1 MINRSSIKYSLK
13 RILPK
18 AIFSL
23 ILFIWREILLYV
35 VEAIDSIRLK
45 KFTKYHCVTLTH
57 LGSSFSLFISPS
69 NGFIDKHIFL
79 YGIYEPFIFDL
90 FAKYIRPGMTV
101 IDVGANIGEH
111 TVYAACLVGNKGSVY
126 SYEPIPRL
134 YKQIHDSVGQNHF
147 ESIVHTKNYALGKED
162 ITEKLHVSKNA
173 GGSSIVHD
181 DDTQDIIT
189 VTVKKGDSELLL
201 LNKVDVVKIDVEG
214 YEYEVLLGMKE
225 VLRRD
230 MPLIFIEFSGG
241 AYIAQGKD
249 HGEKIL
255 SFLREGNYSLY
266 DIENDMKKIT
276 DTKYF
281 LSLFPYAM
289 KQTNLLCIHEK

>member
-13 RILPK
+13 KILPK
-18 AIFSL
+18 ALFSL
-23 ILFIWREILLYV
+23 VLFIWRELLLYV
-35 VEAIDSIRLK
+35 VEAIDSVRVK
-45 KFTKYHCVTLTH
+45 KFTKYHSVTLTH

-111 TVYAACLVGNKGSVY
+111 TMYAACLVGKDGSVY
-126 SYEPIPRL
+126 SFEPIPHL
-134 YKQIHDSVGQNHF
+134 YEQIHDSVKQNHF

-162 ITEKLHVSKNA
+162 MTEKLHVSKNA

-181 DDTQDIIT
+181 DDTQELIT
-189 VTVKKGDSELLL
+189 VNVKKGDSELLL

-230 MPLIFIEFSGG
+230 QPLIFIEFSGG
-241 AYIAQGKD
+241 AYSTQGKD
-249 HGEKIL
+249 HGGKIL
-255 SFLREGNYSLY
+255 SFLREYNYSLY
-266 DIENDMKKIT
+266 DIENDMQEIT
-276 DTKYF
+276 DDKDF
-281 LSLFPYAM
+281 LSLFPRAM
-289 KQTNLLCIHEK
+289 TQTNLLCLQKK